1 MSASPYC
8 QACGREAPTKYV
20 AFYQNIGALVVRFQ
34 RSIRGYLCK
43 SCIHTNFWKFT
54 GLTLATGWWGFVSF
68 FVNIFFI
75 LNNVGRYFACL
86 GMAAH
91 YPDEPH
97 YG

>member
-1 MSASPYC
+1 M
-8 QACGREAPTKYV
+8 
-20 AFYQNIGALVVRFQ
+20 RFQ

-75 LNNVGRYFACL
+75 LNNVGRYLACL
-86 GMAAH
+86 AMPSH
-91 YPDEPH
+91 FTDEEQRA
-97 YG
+97 